1 MKEKY
6 NKLIKN
12 QLSKSLV
19 FTIDNF
25 RVFNTPTTFEL
36 APITILTG
44 PNNSG
49 KSSLVKALLMLR
61 NNSSDIPYEVILP
74 NKNLDLPRVS
84 DVLNNVN
91 QLFTLAFRFNSLHF
105 DFQIQINFNHE
116 AHNSNLYFNAI
127 QVKNNDKVVLEFDDF
142 FQLTSESIIDMK
154 FWINYSKTIYTTLI
168 NRNNLKSNTNLFEI
182 VHEDSLLG
190 EVTADVKNDF
200 AKILE
205 EVLKSIS
212 SFNLMDLD
220 PRLSK
225 ILDEERLIGLS
236 FNNSISEPYNST
248 IGNRLKI
255 INRHLY
261 FELLKKVDE
270 NIPGNFKIIKTEF
283 FKYFEKSCQEFSELI
298 GFELSKFTDI
308 EVLPI
313 SKSKQSRYFQ
323 AGESGNS
330 FLADAAVNFFE
341 MQQLDYNKYYEFKLW
356 MSRWLERF
364 EIGSS
369 INVNNI
375 ESTGIYTIE
384 IIDENANKRNLRD
397 FGFGVSQIVTLL
409 LSPYKSDFVLDTYQ
423 SELNGDLTTRKER
436 FYNKQPL
443 FYLEEP
449 ESNLHPN
456 WQSLLMELIVDINQ
470 RFGIRFI
477 IETHSEYM
485 NRKLQ
490 YLMADKTR
498 NLDTKN
504 ALVYYFNSDKNVNE
518 SEGEPKIKKISL
530 DKSGSLSDNFGPGFY
545 DEAINI
551 QFDLLKLNK
560 HQSN

>member
-91 QLFTLAFRFNSLHF
+91 QLFTLAFSFNSLHF

-142 FQLTSESIIDMK
+142 FQLSSESIIDMK

-190 EVTADVKNDF
+190 EVTANVKNDF

-205 EVLKSIS
+205 EVLNSMS
-212 SFNLMDLD
+212 SFNLTDLD

-283 FKYFEKSCQEFSELI
+283 FNYFEKSCQEFSELI

-313 SKSKQSRYFQ
+313 SKSKQSRHFQ

-330 FLADAAVNFFE
+330 FLADAAVHFFE

-409 LSPYKSDFVLDTYQ
+409 LSPYKSNFDLDIFETEKNQ
-423 SELNGDLTTRKER
+423 SLVINKNKFID
-436 FYNKQPL
+436 KQPF

-456 WQSLLMELIVDINQ
+456 WQSLLMELIIDINKK
-470 RFGIRFI
+470 FGIRFI

-485 NRKLQ
+485 IRKIQ
-490 YLMADKTR
+490 
-498 NLDTKN
+498 NLIAKKESSYDSFMI
-504 ALVYYFNSDKNVNE
+504 YYFNNLKERKNFDLPVITQMKINE
-518 SEGEPKIKKISL
+518 NGLLNQS
-530 DKSGSLSDNFGPGFY
+530 FGPGFF
-545 DEAINI
+545 DEAGKLSLELLSINRI
-551 QFDLLKLNK
+551 SKN
-560 HQSN
+560 

>member
-1 MKEKY
+1 MREKY
-6 NKLIKN
+6 NKLIEN

-61 NNSSDIPYEVILP
+61 KNSSDIPYEVILP
-74 NKNLDLPRVS
+74 NKNLELPRVS
-84 DVLNNVN
+84 DVLNNIN
-91 QLFTLAFRFNSLHF
+91 QLFTLAFSFNRLHF
-105 DFQIQINFNHE
+105 DFHIQINFNHE
-116 AHNSNLYFNAI
+116 EYDSNLYFNSI
-127 QVKNNDKVVLEFDDF
+127 QLKNNDKVVLEFDDF
-142 FQLTSESIIDMK
+142 FQLSSESIIDMK

-190 EVTADVKNDF
+190 EVTANVKKDF
-200 AKILE
+200 AKVLE
-205 EVLKSIS
+205 EVLNSIS
-212 SFNLMDLD
+212 SFNLTNLD

-225 ILDEERLIGLS
+225 ILDEENLIDLS
-236 FNNSISEPYNST
+236 LNNSISEPYNST

-270 NIPGNFKIIKTEF
+270 NIPGNFTIIKTEF
-283 FKYFEKSCQEFSELI
+283 FNYFEKSCQEFSELI
-298 GFELSKFTDI
+298 AFELSKFTDI

-323 AGESGNS
+323 SGESGNS
-330 FLADAAVNFFE
+330 FLADTAVHFFE
-341 MQQLDYNKYYEFKLW
+341 MKEHDYDKYHEFKLW

-384 IIDENANKRNLRD
+384 LIDKNAKKRNLKD
-397 FGFGVSQIVTLL
+397 YGFGVSQIVTLL
-409 LSPYKSDFVLDTYQ
+409 LSPYKSDFVLDTFQ
-423 SELNGDLTTRKER
+423 SELNGDLTIRKEK
-436 FYNKQPL
+436 FYDKQPL

-485 NRKLQ
+485 IRKLQ

-498 NLDTKN
+498 NLETKD

>member
-91 QLFTLAFRFNSLHF
+91 QLFTLAFSFNSLHF

-142 FQLTSESIIDMK
+142 FQLSSESIIDMK

-190 EVTADVKNDF
+190 EVTANVKNDF

-205 EVLKSIS
+205 EVLNSMS
-212 SFNLMDLD
+212 SFNLTDLD

-283 FKYFEKSCQEFSELI
+283 FNYFEKSCQEFSELI
-298 GFELSKFTDI
+298 GFES
-308 EVLPI
+308 V
-313 SKSKQSRYFQ
+313 S
-323 AGESGNS
+323 
-330 FLADAAVNFFE
+330 
-341 MQQLDYNKYYEFKLW
+341 
-356 MSRWLERF
+356 
-364 EIGSS
+364 
-369 INVNNI
+369 
-375 ESTGIYTIE
+375 YTH
-384 IIDENANKRNLRD
+384 LRAHE
-397 FGFGVSQIVTLL
+397 T
-409 LSPYKSDFVLDTYQ
+409 
-423 SELNGDLTTRKER
+423 EL
-436 FYNKQPL
+436 
-443 FYLEEP
+443 
-449 ESNLHPN
+449 
-456 WQSLLMELIVDINQ
+456 
-470 RFGIRFI
+470 
-477 IETHSEYM
+477 
-485 NRKLQ
+485 
-490 YLMADKTR
+490 
-498 NLDTKN
+498 
-504 ALVYYFNSDKNVNE
+504 
-518 SEGEPKIKKISL
+518 
-530 DKSGSLSDNFGPGFY
+530 
-545 DEAINI
+545 
-551 QFDLLKLNK
+551 
-560 HQSN
+560 